1 MATTITPSLVQQLR
15 LETQREFGE
24 SGQPKWKV
32 RERLVNEVRG
42 AVENRAPCRR
52 AGPLASAD
60 RSAASQG
67 RLTEP

>member
-24 SGQPKWKV
+24 SVQPRWKV

-42 AVENRAPCRR
+42 AVENEHPAAARGRPPRR
-52 AGPLASAD
+52 TARPPLKE
-60 RSAASQG
+60 G
-67 RLTEP
+67 